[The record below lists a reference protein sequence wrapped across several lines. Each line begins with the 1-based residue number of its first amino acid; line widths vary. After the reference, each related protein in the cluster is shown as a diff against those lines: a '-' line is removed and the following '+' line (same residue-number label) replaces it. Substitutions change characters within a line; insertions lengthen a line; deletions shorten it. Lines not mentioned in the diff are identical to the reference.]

1 MFTFCIKKFFIR
13 RRQVFLSFFTVK
25 GESIPFLIVWYFIKG
40 KNVCNKVSFWKFSFF
55 KKTLLVFCSFL
66 IVIGDSVPFLINLC
80 FIKGKNACTEV
91 PFRKLT
97 FKKKTLFKHFFSSF
111 SVNDTIFD
119 KRTFIMLLCWN
130 E

>member
-1 MFTFCIKKFFIR
+1 MFTFCIKKFFMR
-13 RRQVFLSFFTVK
+13 RRQVFWSFFIVK
-25 GESIPFLIVWYFIKG
+25 GESVPFLIVWYFIIG
-40 KNVCNKVSFWKFSFF
+40 KKACNKVSFWKFSFF

-91 PFRKLT
+91 PFRKLS